1 MEKLHIAINTKT
13 KVITQLEKKFE
24 ITYYK
29 EQAFLE
35 KLLLKEKKYPDI
47 YFHQGSVNT
56 KALDIIEHSK
66 VTIVNSNALKEQICE
81 KRTYIKASKIFV
93 IYPYINTQLKYS
105 KQLKKE
111 FRKKYEIEK
120 EQRIIFFTG
129 KNIIL
134 SGLEK
139 FLEIIHSLERDNYK
153 IVIETN
159 TQEKQKIQERVNHYK
174 LDNKTIILENYTNI
188 DELFI
193 AADMFILP
201 TKQKLFA
208 LNVLKAMYF
217 KNAVFVSS
225 DNASSE
231 IIDSFSLI
239 LGEKDRN
246 TPFKVDALLGNKEE
260 LKKIQKENYQVV
272 KNIKFDTYMEEL
284 EYIISD
290 NFLTESE
297 STRDF

>member
-29 EQAFLE
+29 EQTFLE

-47 YFHQGSVNT
+47 YFHQGSINT

-66 VTIVNSNALKEQICE
+66 VTIVNSNALKEQICA
-81 KRTYIKASKIFV
+81 KRTYLKADKIFV
-93 IYPYINTQLKYS
+93 IYPYINTQLEYN

-111 FRKKYEIEK
+111 FRKKYEIKK
-120 EQRIIFFTG
+120 EQRLIFFTG
-129 KNIIL
+129 KNLIL
-134 SGLEK
+134 SGVEK
-139 FLEIIHSLERDNYK
+139 FFEIVHTLERDNYK

-159 TQEKQKIQERVNHYK
+159 TQEKQKIQERVKHYK
-174 LDNKTIILENYTNI
+174 LDNQTIILENYTNI

-217 KNAVFVSS
+217 KNAVFISS

-246 TPFKVDALLGNKEE
+246 TPFKIDALLGNKKE

-272 KNIKFDTYMEEL
+272 KNLKFNTYMEEL

-290 NFLTESE
+290 NFLTESA

>member
-1 MEKLHIAINTKT
+1 MKKLHIAINTKT
-13 KVITQLEKKFE
+13 KVIKELEKKFE
-24 ITYYK
+24 ITYYT
-29 EQAFLE
+29 EQSFFE

-47 YFHQGSVNT
+47 YFHQGSINT

-81 KRTYIKASKIFV
+81 KRTYVKASKIFV

-111 FRKKYEIEK
+111 FRKKYEIKK

-129 KNIIL
+129 KNLIL

-139 FLEIIHSLERDNYK
+139 FLEIVRSLERDNYK

-246 TPFKVDALLGNKEE
+246 TPFKVDALLGNKKE

-290 NFLTESE
+290 NF
-297 STRDF
+297 DF

>member
-24 ITYYK
+24 ITYYS
-29 EQAFLE
+29 EQTFFE

-56 KALDIIEHSK
+56 KALDIIEHST

-193 AADMFILP
+193 VADMFILP

-290 NFLTESE
+290 NF
-297 STRDF
+297 DF

>member
-1 MEKLHIAINTKT
+1 MKKLHIAINTKT

-24 ITYYK
+24 LTYYQ
-29 EQAFLE
+29 EQTFFE

-47 YFHQGSVNT
+47 YFHQGSINT
-56 KALDIIEHSK
+56 KALDIIEHST

-81 KRTYIKASKIFV
+81 KRTYLKADKIFV
-93 IYPYINTQLKYS
+93 IYPYITTQSKYD

-111 FRKKYEIEK
+111 FRKKYQIEK

-129 KNIIL
+129 KDLELN
-134 SGLEK
+134 GLEK
-139 FLEIIHSLERDNYK
+139 FLETINILEKKNYK
-153 IVIETN
+153 IVINANLETLN
-159 TQEKQKIQERVNHYK
+159 MLQERLKHYN
-174 LDNKTIILENYTNI
+174 LDKETIVLENYTNI

-193 AADMFILP
+193 ISDIFILP

-225 DNASSE
+225 DNAASE

-239 LGEKDRN
+239 VGQKDKN
-246 TPFKVDALLGNKEE
+246 LSFKVDALLGNKEE

-272 KNIKFDTYMEEL
+272 KNMTFDNYMEEL

-290 NFLTESE
+290 NFLTESA

>member
-13 KVITQLEKKFE
+13 KVIKELEKKFE
-24 ITYYK
+24 ITYYT
-29 EQAFLE
+29 EQSFFE

-47 YFHQGSVNT
+47 YFHQGSINT

-111 FRKKYEIEK
+111 FRKKYEIKK

-129 KNIIL
+129 KNLIL

-139 FLEIIHSLERDNYK
+139 FLEIVRSLERDNYK

-225 DNASSE
+225 NNASSE

-246 TPFKVDALLGNKEE
+246 TPFKVDALLGNKKE